1 MQVLRPDGTSCLGI
15 PSAAPTHHVRKM
27 RRRRRPGGTRDDGL
41 LPQGILPPGITPTA
55 AEQLVSIAA
64 GEGGARGGGGGGGWA
79 EGRGDGGGPLDDP
92 PPPPPLP
99 PRSPAAAMD
108 GRWPSTLLFSGTRFA
123 GVGEGWQDGAQEG
136 GGAGSAGGGGG
147 EGEGEGER
155 SDLGRE
161 HGYETRRRLSTAF
174 YFAAVINLV
183 ATTCFFYN
191 AWASA
196 AASAATAAAD
206 AAAASAAD
214 AASASPLSSRSSP
227 SSPPAPSAAR
237 TSTLVP
243 WGDPNNPN
251 GNLVAQLVVI
261 IALTVEG
268 VASVARRNVWGM
280 AVYIALL
287 TANAVVGIIFAELFI
302 TAFRPLF
309 DVPMFYLATLLRR
322 HCSPSW
328 MVVHNHNHNLAQITH
343 GQR

>member
-1 MQVLRPDGTSCLGI
+1 M
-15 PSAAPTHHVRKM
+15 
-27 RRRRRPGGTRDDGL
+27 
-41 LPQGILPPGITPTA
+41 
-55 AEQLVSIAA
+55 SIAA
-64 GEGGARGGGGGGGWA
+64 GEGGARGGGGEGGWA
-79 EGRGDGGGPLDDP
+79 EGGGEGGGPLDDP

-99 PRSPAAAMD
+99 PRNPAAAMD
-108 GRWPSTLLFSGTRFA
+108 GRWPSTLLFSGTRFV
-123 GVGEGWQDGAQEG
+123 GMGEGWRDGGQGG

-147 EGEGEGER
+147 EGEGE
-155 SDLGRE
+155 SSVLGGE

-191 AWASA
+191 AWTSAAASA
-196 AASAATAAAD
+196 AASAAS
-206 AAAASAAD
+206 AASAAD
-214 AASASPLSSRSSP
+214 AASMSSLSSRSSP
-227 SSPPAPSAAR
+227 S
-237 TSTLVP
+237 
-243 WGDPNNPN
+243 N
-251 GNLVAQLVVI
+251 GNLAAHLVAQLVVI
-261 IALTVEG
+261 VALTVEG

-309 DVPMFYLATLLRR
+309 DVPLFYLATLLRR

-328 MVVHNHNHNLAQITH
+328 MVVHNHNHNLAQFTH